1 MDVRSTD
8 KTMKSAAMAF
18 ADRLHKAPDKR
29 LARLMGELLHDFAD
43 LADRMDMSR
52 AELQAAIGFLT
63 QVGEACSERRQE
75 WVLLADVLGLTSAF
89 ERRHARLPDSATPNT
104 LAGPFYRPGAP
115 RRADRES
122 ICLDGKGTPLE
133 FTARLLNS
141 DGQAVPSARIEVWHA
156 NGDGVYEN
164 QAPDMQPEFNLRG
177 TYTSGPDGTVRILTV
192 RPRGYRI
199 PDDGPV
205 GKLLG
210 QLGLPTMRPAH
221 LQFRISASG
230 YRTLITHVFDSGD
243 QAIAADPLFAVDPAL
258 LAEFREVEDGKTAC
272 AFTFTLARDETHQ
285 NQT

>member
-8 KTMKSAAMAF
+8 KTMKNAAIAF
-18 ADRLHKAPDKR
+18 AERLHNAPDKR
-29 LARLMGELLHDFAD
+29 LARFMSEFIHGFAD

-52 AELQAAIGFLT
+52 EEMRATIGFLT
-63 QVGEACSERRQE
+63 EVGEACSDRRQE

-89 ERRHARLPDSATPNT
+89 ERRHARLPERATPNT

-115 RRADRES
+115 RRTDNES
-122 ICLDGKGTPLE
+122 ICLDGKGIPLL
-133 FTARLLNS
+133 FKARLCNG
-141 DGQAVPSARIEVWHA
+141 DDEPVPSGRIEVWHA

-177 TYTSGPDGTVRILTV
+177 TYNSGPDGTVRILTV

-205 GKLLG
+205 GKLLR
-210 QLGLPTMRPAH
+210 QLGLPTTRPAH

-230 YRTLITHVFDSGD
+230 YQTLITHVFDRSD
-243 QAIAADPLFAVDPAL
+243 PAIGADPLFAVDPAL
-258 LAEFREVEDGKTAC
+258 LADFTASVDGGVAC
-272 AFTFTLARDETHQ
+272 SFNFTLAPDEHHR

>member
-1 MDVRSTD
+1 MDVRATD
-8 KTMKSAAMAF
+8 ITMKSAARAF
-18 ADRLHKAPDKR
+18 AERLHTAPDKR
-29 LARLMGELLHDFAD
+29 LAHFMGEFLTDFAD

-63 QVGEACSERRQE
+63 EVGEACSERRQE

-89 ERRHARLPDSATPNT
+89 ERRHTALPDRATPNT

-115 RRADRES
+115 RRADNES
-122 ICLDGKGTPLE
+122 ICLDGKGTPLV

-141 DGQAVPSARIEVWHA
+141 DGQPVPSARIEVWHA

-177 TYTSGPDGTVRILTV
+177 TYTSGPDGSVRIVTV

-205 GKLLG
+205 GKLLR
-210 QLGLPTMRPAH
+210 QLGLPTLRPAH

-230 YRTLITHVFDSGD
+230 HQTLITHVFDRSD
-243 QAIAADPLFAVDPAL
+243 PAIAADPLFAVDPAL
-258 LAEFREVEDGKTAC
+258 LADFEASDEGGTAC
-272 AFTFTLARDETHQ
+272 AFTFILARDEHR
-285 NQT
+285 